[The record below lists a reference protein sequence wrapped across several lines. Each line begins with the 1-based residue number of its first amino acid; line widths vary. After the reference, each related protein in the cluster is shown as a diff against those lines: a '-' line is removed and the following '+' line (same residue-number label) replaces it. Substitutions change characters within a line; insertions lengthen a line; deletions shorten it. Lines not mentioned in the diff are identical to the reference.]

1 MQKFRAD
8 SQHWFQNNFRN
19 HDWMICH
26 ARIWTN
32 VFYRKWRNFWN
43 PVTPRFQISV
53 LEFGIG
59 PSYFWSLSQV
69 WFQNSFQNHDPTI
82 CFLRKKE
89 NIFYRKWLF
98 CYISLALPWTPGTPL
113 MSHLTALDPL
123 DFPRPLGHPLIIS
136 KWSVRTSSGV
146 GGVSWQNIH
155 VVTVYLCQRGPCQT
169 PSWGTG
175 QADE

>member
-1 MQKFRAD
+1 MKYIKVGKCKLQEYYVTKLISEQFSKSWLDDLSRANLNKCVLQK
-8 SQHWFQNNFRN
+8 
-19 HDWMICH
+19 
-26 ARIWTN
+26 
-32 VFYRKWRNFWN
+32 VE
-43 PVTPRFQISV
+43 ISV
-53 LEFGIG
+53 LKFGIG

-113 MSHLTALDPL
+113 MSLLTALDPL

-175 QADE
+175 EADE